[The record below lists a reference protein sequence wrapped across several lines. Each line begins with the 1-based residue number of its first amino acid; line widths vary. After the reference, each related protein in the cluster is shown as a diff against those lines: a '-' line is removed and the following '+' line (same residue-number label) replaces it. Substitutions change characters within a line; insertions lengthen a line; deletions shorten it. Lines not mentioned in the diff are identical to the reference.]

1 MALPRPDG
9 QATGDAMRMLLQTFA
24 IMGKSINAFELRD
37 ADVVLRP
44 RLNGVGSADFSS
56 RQRAILAGREAALA
70 GLPELR
76 ARIAAL
82 TR

>member
-1 MALPRPDG
+1 
-9 QATGDAMRMLLQTFA
+9 MRMLLQTFA

-44 RLNGVGSADFSS
+44 RLAGIGGADFGA

-70 GLPELR
+70 GLAELR

-82 TR
+82 MR

>member
-1 MALPRPDG
+1 
-9 QATGDAMRMLLQTFA
+9 
-24 IMGKSINAFELRD
+24 
-37 ADVVLRP
+37 VLRP
-44 RLNGVGSADFSS
+44 RLNGVGGADFSA

-70 GLPELR
+70 GLGDLR